1 MAVTVVFI
9 GKLADLA
16 GQGEREVTAPLEWA
30 DLAGVL
36 GEDLASAL
44 DNDRTKIAVNGAVLA
59 DKRSLRAQDGDEV
72 ALLPPVSGG

>member
-16 GQGEREVTAPLEWA
+16 GEDEREVPAPLTWSG
-30 DLAGVL
+30 LAGVL
-36 GEDLASAL
+36 GADLAEAAA
-44 DNDRTKIAVNGAVLA
+44 DERTKIAVNGQVLA
-59 DKRSLRAQDGDEV
+59 DKTALDAGDGDEV